1 MSDFDEVL
9 ERLLLD
15 PRFKAGLAVD
25 PAAVLAG
32 YRLSPDERA
41 LLISDFA
48 TRQRRQSLVER
59 RASGRVMFGLA
70 AVISEP
76 PARADVPTQ
85 RTAPP
90 QADDAPAPQDEKDT
104 QEPELSNQ

>member
-32 YRLSPDERA
+32 YRLTPDERA

-59 RASGRVMFGLA
+59 RASGRVVFGLA
-70 AVISEP
+70 AVINEP
-76 PARADVPTQ
+76 EPAGEEPTTPVIPAQ
-85 RTAPP
+85 PKSAP
-90 QADDAPAPQDEKDT
+90 ES
-104 QEPELSNQ
+104 ELSNQ